1 MQQVIEVKNKHMNA
15 NIIAT
20 NQKPTHN
27 YIKCPIND
35 TTQIFLCSSIQA
47 KLKHIQHWH
56 KTYFYVSK
64 SLTLK
69 TF

>member
-15 NIIAT
+15 NIKAA

-35 TTQIFLCSSIQA
+35 TA
-47 KLKHIQHWH
+47 HI
-56 KTYFYVSK
+56 FYVQVFKLS
-64 SLTLK
+64 
-69 TF
+69 